1 MPKLAICSDLHLEF
15 GTIELKNTES
25 ADVLI
30 LAGDICVARDI
41 ELAGANMYAQRKR
54 AERYLAF
61 FEQVSKEFPKVVYI
75 MGNHEHY
82 HGDFKYTYDILKT
95 ALGHL
100 ENVHVLEKEVLVID
114 DVTIIG
120 ATVWTDM
127 NGSDPTTLREM
138 PHMMNDFHGV
148 DNSNNMIQRKVPLY
162 HYDDE
167 TKVQTVTSHKYK
179 DYPSKF
185 SPKDAVED
193 FNKALDYINHVVY
206 DRADQKFVVV
216 THHCPSEQSVHDK
229 YKGDILMNG
238 GFRSNCDDFIS
249 YRPQIKLWMHG
260 HTHEDFDYVLG
271 ETRVVCNPR
280 GYVNHENRA
289 GYFQLKYIDV

>member
-1 MPKLAICSDLHLEF
+1 MKIALGSDLHLEF
-15 GTIELKNTES
+15 GGIELKNTES
-25 ADVLI
+25 ADVLV

-41 ELAGANMYAQRKR
+41 ELASANMYAQRKR

-100 ENVHVLEKEVLVID
+100 ENVHVLEKETLVIN

-193 FNKALDYINHVVY
+193 HDKALDYISHVVAE
-206 DRADQKFVVV
+206 RAEEKFVVV
-216 THHCPSEQSVHDK
+216 SHHCPSEQSVHDK
-229 YKGDILMNG
+229 YRADTIMNG
-238 GFRSNCDDFIS
+238 GFRSDLDDFIS
-249 YRPQIKLWMHG
+249 YRPQIKLWCHG
-260 HTHEDFDYVLG
+260 HTHEEFDYVLG

-280 GYVNHENRA
+280 GYVGHEPRA
-289 GYFQLKYIDV
+289 GYFQLKYLEV

>member
-1 MPKLAICSDLHLEF
+1 MKIALGSDLHLEF
-15 GTIELKNTES
+15 GTIELKNTDS
-25 ADVLI
+25 ADVLV

-41 ELAGANMYAQRKR
+41 ELASANMYAQRKR
-54 AERYLAF
+54 AERYMEF

-82 HGDFKYTYDILKT
+82 HGDFKYTYGILKGAT
-95 ALGHL
+95 AHL
-100 ENVHVLEKEVLVID
+100 ENFHVLEKETLVID

-120 ATVWTDM
+120 ATLWTDM
-127 NGSDPTTLREM
+127 NGSDPDTLRQM

-167 TKVQTVTSHKYK
+167 TKVQTVISHKYK

-280 GYVNHENRA
+280 GYVGHENRA

>member
-1 MPKLAICSDLHLEF
+1 M
-15 GTIELKNTES
+15 
-25 ADVLI
+25 
-30 LAGDICVARDI
+30 
-41 ELAGANMYAQRKR
+41 
-54 AERYLAF
+54 
-61 FEQVSKEFPKVVYI
+61 
-75 MGNHEHY
+75 
-82 HGDFKYTYDILKT
+82 
-95 ALGHL
+95 
-100 ENVHVLEKEVLVID
+100 
-114 DVTIIG
+114 
-120 ATVWTDM
+120 
-127 NGSDPTTLREM
+127 
-138 PHMMNDFHGV
+138 
-148 DNSNNMIQRKVPLY
+148 
-162 HYDDE
+162 
-167 TKVQTVTSHKYK
+167 
-179 DYPSKF
+179 
-185 SPKDAVED
+185 
-193 FNKALDYINHVVY
+193 VY